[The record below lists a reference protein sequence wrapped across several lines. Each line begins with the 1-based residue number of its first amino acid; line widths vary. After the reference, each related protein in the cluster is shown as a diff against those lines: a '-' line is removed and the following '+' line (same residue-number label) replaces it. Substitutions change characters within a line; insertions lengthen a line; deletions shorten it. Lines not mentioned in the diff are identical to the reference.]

1 MPSDQPRC
9 RSRSPSSY
17 SRHHSSHR
25 SGQAG
30 SSSSSRHRSSRDDD
44 DDRRRSHS
52 SRSKSHRDR
61 SRSRSPSRTSSP
73 APRRKR
79 GEDDD
84 EANDRSSGEEYPGP
98 PQGVGQLDE
107 SDFYLKSNELRL
119 WLLEQ
124 KNKRFD
130 TLRSE
135 DARRYFRKFINKWNR
150 GLLPTKFYQG
160 ISSASLPTT
169 VSSSHSWSFSKATQR
184 ELDDASYIRKSIDT
198 GHHKPLP
205 STSTSAS
212 ASRSVVVG
220 PTMPPVTLGPTMPS
234 SRLDALRSNRERDA
248 SERERSKALDK
259 AERKKAAR
267 EAREEEKDGR
277 ATGRERQL
285 EKKREFGE
293 IRREI
298 KEGKEPG
305 MVEMNEEDLGLV
317 GPGGGGSFAAAVAAR
332 DQGRNKYQGKKMSIR
347 EEKQAEMQ
355 DKLQAMRSKEDQ
367 TMALLKQ
374 MAAERFGPK

>member
-1 MPSDQPRC
+1 MPSKRPRSRS
-9 RSRSPSSY
+9 RSRSPTCS
-17 SRHHSSHR
+17 SRHHSSYR
-25 SGQAG
+25 NGEDV
-30 SSSSSRHRSSRDDD
+30 SSSSRHRPSRDHDEQ
-44 DDRRRSHS
+44 RRSHS
-52 SRSKSHRDR
+52 SRSKPHRQRERSRSR
-61 SRSRSPSRTSSP
+61 SRSRSP
-73 APRRKR
+73 APRRR
-79 GEDDD
+79 HGEEEHDD
-84 EANDRSSGEEYPGP
+84 DRSSGDNYPGP
-98 PQGVGQLDE
+98 PEGVGQLDE

-130 TLRSE
+130 TLRSD
-135 DARRYFRKFINKWNR
+135 DARRYFRKFIKKWNR
-150 GLLPTKFYQG
+150 GLLPAKFYQG

-198 GHHKPLP
+198 GNKPLP
-205 STSTSAS
+205 STSS
-212 ASRSVVVG
+212 SRSVVG
-220 PTMPPVTLGPTMPS
+220 PTMLSTTWGPTMPP
-234 SRLDALRSNRERDA
+234 SRLDALRSSREIETN
-248 SERERSKALDK
+248 ERERSKALEK
-259 AERKKAAR
+259 VERKKAAR
-267 EAREEEKDGR
+267 DAREEAKDGR

-285 EKKREFGE
+285 EKKREFGD

-298 KEGKEPG
+298 KEGREPG

-332 DQGRNKYQGKKMSIR
+332 DQGRNKYQGKKISIR

-374 MAAERFGPK
+374 MAAERFGPKA

>member
-1 MPSDQPRC
+1 MN
-9 RSRSPSSY
+9 
-17 SRHHSSHR
+17 
-25 SGQAG
+25 
-30 SSSSSRHRSSRDDD
+30 
-44 DDRRRSHS
+44 
-52 SRSKSHRDR
+52 
-61 SRSRSPSRTSSP
+61 
-73 APRRKR
+73 
-79 GEDDD
+79 E
-84 EANDRSSGEEYPGP
+84 RSSGEDYPGP

-119 WLLEQ
+119 WLLEK

-135 DARRYFRKFINKWNR
+135 DARRYFRKFISKWNR
-150 GLLPTKFYQG
+150 GLLPAKFYQG

-198 GHHKPLP
+198 GNKPLP
-205 STSTSAS
+205 STSISTSTS
-212 ASRSVVVG
+212 TSSRSVVG
-220 PTMPPVTLGPTMPS
+220 PMMPPVILGPTMPS
-234 SRLDALRSNRERDA
+234 SRLDALRSHRETEA
-248 SERERSKALDK
+248 SERERSRALDK
-259 AERKKAAR
+259 AERKKVAR

-285 EKKREFGE
+285 EKKKEFGE